1 MLVPINRMSVCN
13 FLLVNN
19 TNLGSSYLDVGDSTQ
34 LDYFIVMLKVYS
46 ANVFL
51 WFYLLLLFHHVYWS
65 IGFYTFW
72 FYVIETKMKLC
83 RLDVDAGSIRV
94 LLTFRDWF
102 PVGSCFS
109 AKNCKS
115 KNGVLCYCMLHSCEI
130 MYIY

>member
-51 WFYLLLLFHHVYWS
+51 
-65 IGFYTFW
+65 
-72 FYVIETKMKLC
+72 
-83 RLDVDAGSIRV
+83 
-94 LLTFRDWF
+94 
-102 PVGSCFS
+102 
-109 AKNCKS
+109 
-115 KNGVLCYCMLHSCEI
+115 
-130 MYIY
+130 